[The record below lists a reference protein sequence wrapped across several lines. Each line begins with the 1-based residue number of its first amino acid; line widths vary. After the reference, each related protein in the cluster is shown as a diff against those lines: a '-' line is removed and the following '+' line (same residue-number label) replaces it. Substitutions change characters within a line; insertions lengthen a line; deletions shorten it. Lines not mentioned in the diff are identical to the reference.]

1 MVGESAPLTSG
12 LVVSAIASDKPI
24 LTFRDF
30 SLRCDKSDP
39 KISFQAPWNWELP
52 RGRKVA
58 VISENSFLRYQLT
71 TSIAGL
77 IAPVSGEFICSGVV
91 GWPIGGEG
99 GVDKKMR
106 VSHALDFLSAVYE
119 DCLEASIVSL
129 DQFWDL
135 LSGMEVDP
143 RGIIGELARPQKDFF
158 FLALSTLFSFDFY
171 LIPQTRFL
179 MSREARL
186 LKALLLNQLQGK
198 TLIATSTNRR
208 FQEEFCS
215 DGLVIGSSGQLLF
228 AGGLLEAIQWS
239 DQNLTRAT
247 VSESDD
253 ESFGMDLMFSNSE
266 PSGMT
271 IDDDGI

>member
-1 MVGESAPLTSG
+1 M
-12 LVVSAIASDKPI
+12 SAIAADKPI

-52 RGRKVA
+52 QGKKIA
-58 VISENSFLRYQLT
+58 IISDNSFLRYQLI

-77 IAPVSGEFICSGVV
+77 ITPVSGEMICNGVV
-91 GWPIGGEG
+91 GWPVGGEG
-99 GVDKKMR
+99 GLDKKMR

-119 DCLEASIVSL
+119 DCLEKSIVRL

-143 RGIIGELARPQKDFF
+143 RAIIGELTRPQKDFF
-158 FLALSTLFSFDFY
+158 FLSLSVLFSFDFY
-171 LIPQTRFL
+171 LIPHTRFL
-179 MSREARL
+179 MSREARVLKEL
-186 LKALLLNQLQGK
+186 LSNQLQGK

-208 FQEEFCS
+208 FQQEFCS

-239 DQNLTRAT
+239 DQNLTGAT

-271 IDDDGI
+271 LDDDGI

>member
-1 MVGESAPLTSG
+1 
-12 LVVSAIASDKPI
+12 
-24 LTFRDF
+24 
-30 SLRCDKSDP
+30 
-39 KISFQAPWNWELP
+39 
-52 RGRKVA
+52 
-58 VISENSFLRYQLT
+58 
-71 TSIAGL
+71 
-77 IAPVSGEFICSGVV
+77 
-91 GWPIGGEG
+91 
-99 GVDKKMR
+99 
-106 VSHALDFLSAVYE
+106 
-119 DCLEASIVSL
+119 
-129 DQFWDL
+129 
-135 LSGMEVDP
+135 
-143 RGIIGELARPQKDFF
+143 
-158 FLALSTLFSFDFY
+158 
-171 LIPQTRFL
+171 

-198 TLIATSTNRR
+198 TLLATSTNRR

-239 DQNLTRAT
+239 DQNLTRVT